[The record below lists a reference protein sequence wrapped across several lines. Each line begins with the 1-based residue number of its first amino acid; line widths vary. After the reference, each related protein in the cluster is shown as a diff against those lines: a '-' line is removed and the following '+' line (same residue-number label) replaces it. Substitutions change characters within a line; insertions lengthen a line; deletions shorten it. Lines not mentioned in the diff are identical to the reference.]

1 MRRDVPRGAT
11 MPDQLSICASGKPS
25 SAIAGT
31 RGVTVAQAPT
41 RVGSEGAHL
50 RVIVR
55 QGETY
60 RQAFGRG
67 LGDRIAEAPAGA
79 TLDIAF
85 EPHVGHWQGRDTLEV
100 HLRDFRPAARAY
112 VKLSR
117 GETPERERSAAAAS
131 RTISAVIIS
140 QSGAPTRARAITR
153 TTAAEV
159 AWR

>member
-1 MRRDVPRGAT
+1 MAAGLRLPASRIDDFRQAFVQHVNGLLSEDDLARP
-11 MPDQLSICASGKPS
+11 LSIDAQCVLDEVDIELARHVQKLAPFG
-25 SAIAGT
+25 AGNRAPILCT

-100 HLRDFRPAARAY
+100 HLRDFRPAARA
-112 VKLSR
+112 
-117 GETPERERSAAAAS
+117 
-131 RTISAVIIS
+131 
-140 QSGAPTRARAITR
+140 
-153 TTAAEV
+153 
-159 AWR
+159 